1 MWINAVKQ
9 EMDHKNIVCQVR
21 FCILLPPPTTF
32 HPSNMIN
39 GVQEEKT
46 QLSHKHQTFQID
58 IGFITSFVNFL
69 FYVAI
74 FTKFGRI
81 AEFKVLPAMALK
93 VSFLRAILALLSPN
107 DWDPLA
113 PWVPN
118 QFA

>member
-1 MWINAVKQ
+1 VDQRSQAGDGSQ
-9 EMDHKNIVCQVR
+9 EYCLSGQVLHS
-21 FCILLPPPTTF
+21 CHPPTNC
-32 HPSNMIN
+32 HPSNVID
-39 GVQEEKT
+39 GVEEEKT
-46 QLSHKHQTFQID
+46 KLRHKHQTFQID

-118 QFA
+118 RFA